1 MVERDVEERNDEI
14 KEICFKGEVGK
25 KMNNRRK
32 GKKKKKK
39 KKKKEKGAGSS
50 AWLASFPVTN
60 YFPQLLTCIGKAVMG
75 L

>member
-39 KKKKEKGAGSS
+39 KRKRKRERGARLG
-50 AWLASFPVTN
+50 WLIF
-60 YFPQLLTCIGKAVMG
+60 L
-75 L
+75 

>member
-39 KKKKEKGAGSS
+39 RKRKRERGEQIG
-50 AWLASFPVTN
+50 WLLF
-60 YFPQLLTCIGKAVMG
+60 L
-75 L
+75 

>member
-39 KKKKEKGAGSS
+39 KEKGKGSGE
-50 AWLASFPVTN
+50 L
-60 YFPQLLTCIGKAVMG
+60 G
-75 L
+75 LVGFFSCNKLFSTITYLYR

>member
-1 MVERDVEERNDEI
+1 MGDVGNKRN
-14 KEICFKGEVGK
+14 
-25 KMNNRRK
+25 NTTTA
-32 GKKKKKK
+32 KKKKKK

>member
-32 GKKKKKK
+32 GKKKRKKE
-39 KKKKEKGAGSS
+39 KKKEKERGARLV
-50 AWLASFPVTN
+50 WLLF
-60 YFPQLLTCIGKAVMG
+60 L
-75 L
+75 

>member
-39 KKKKEKGAGSS
+39 KRKSKRARGARLG
-50 AWLASFPVTN
+50 WLLF
-60 YFPQLLTCIGKAVMG
+60 L
-75 L
+75 

>member
-32 GKKKKKK
+32 GKKKKKR
-39 KKKKEKGAGSS
+39 KEKGKGSGDS

-60 YFPQLLTCIGKAVMG
+60 YFPQLLTCIGQAVMG